1 MIHGKKNILI
11 LGAGVTQIPLI
22 DMAKKMGYHV
32 IVASIP
38 GDYPGFSHADEVCY
52 IDTTDEDGI
61 FKLAVKKKIVGLCTT
76 GTDVAVR
83 SIGYVNSKLG
93 LSGITYE
100 ASQLVTD
107 KAKMKAALVSGGVR
121 TAEFRRVFTVEE
133 ARIAANEIGYPV
145 MFKCTDQAA
154 SKGITKVNS
163 AVEAEKAYAYAIER
177 SKNPYIVVEKYIEGY
192 EIGLDGYVS
201 DESEEFIPHDK
212 LTKSN
217 GVTDIPIG
225 HSLPYLCPDEL
236 YKDIL
241 EQAKLSCKALSLNY
255 CFINMDLMI
264 SNGKCYVIEIGGRTG
279 ATCIP
284 DLLSLYCGYNYYEK
298 IIENAVGKTPN
309 MVYEPQCACV
319 AELLLSS
326 KAGILLNANA
336 DACNEMKGVSCV
348 LDKKIG
354 DPINAFHVGTDRF
367 GHLITWGSSLTKA
380 KDLILDAKNTLDIQ
394 VSTDIVIIERLG
406 SDSFREIVSYLQEI
420 DGIFPVRISSRV
432 DIIEHTTKVLNRGV
446 VIAAIIKG
454 KIVGICLG
462 YANDIKC
469 GRGYLGTLGV
479 SKGYRSLGIGK
490 QLTDEMIRFAREKG
504 MRFVGVHAHRNN
516 KRAIAFYMKNGFE
529 LTEDNEKPYDES
541 VYLTIV
547 L

>member
-1 MIHGKKNILI
+1 MISGKSNILI

-22 DMAKKMGYHV
+22 NTAKEMGYHV

-38 GDYPGFSHADEVCY
+38 GDYPGFAHADEVCY
-52 IDTTDEDGI
+52 INTTDEDGI
-61 FKLAVKKKIVGLCTT
+61 LRLAVEKRIIGLCTT

-133 ARIAANEIGYPV
+133 AKIAANEIGYPV

-163 AVEAEKAYAYAIER
+163 VAEAESSYAYAIEG
-177 SKNPYIVVEKYIEGY
+177 SKKPYIVVEKYIEGY

-201 DESEEFIPHDK
+201 DKSEVFIPHDK
-212 LTKSN
+212 LTRNN

-225 HSLPYLCPDEL
+225 HSLPYLCPGEL
-236 YKDIL
+236 YKDII
-241 EQAKLSCKALSLNY
+241 EQAELSCKALSLDY

-298 IIENAVGKTPN
+298 IIENAVGKIPN
-309 MVYEPQCACV
+309 MIYEPQCACV
-319 AELLLSS
+319 AELLVS
-326 KAGILLNANA
+326 KKGGRLINA
-336 DACNEMKGVSCV
+336 DVDECNKIRGLRCS
-348 LDKKIG
+348 LDIKVGSNVK
-354 DPINAFHVGTDRF
+354 PFHVGTDRF
-367 GHLITWGSSLTKA
+367 G
-380 KDLILDAKNTLDIQ
+380 Q
-394 VSTDIVIIERLG
+394 
-406 SDSFREIVSYLQEI
+406 IVSWEETYY
-420 DGIFPVRISSRV
+420 R
-432 DIIEHTTKVLNRGV
+432 
-446 VIAAIIKG
+446 
-454 KIVGICLG
+454 
-462 YANDIKC
+462 ANK
-469 GRGYLGTLGV
+469 LL
-479 SKGYRSLGIGK
+479 KIGK
-490 QLTDEMIRFAREKG
+490 NILNIEISEDK
-504 MRFVGVHAHRNN
+504 
-516 KRAIAFYMKNGFE
+516 KR
-529 LTEDNEKPYDES
+529 
-541 VYLTIV
+541 
-547 L
+547 